1 MKNYEK
7 YKDLVIDSVKI
18 DSFCDLAKMAYG
30 DGCPADRKC
39 SECMKRVSEW
49 LDEEFKPQCK
59 PRIDWSKVPVDT
71 PVICTDRNGKKY
83 NRYFSGYENGSV
95 STFSFGTTSWSADG
109 FDSVWELHE
118 VKLAREKDIKK
129 YSIRKHISRR

>member
-71 PVICTDRNGKKY
+71 PVIVKEKSGIERRRHFCKYRPNVAEPFVCFNDGK
-83 NRYFSGYENGSV
+83 
-95 STFSFGTTSWSADG
+95 TSFTGDTTTYWDNC
-109 FDSVWELHE
+109 E
-118 VKLAREKDIKK
+118 LARKEDIEK
-129 YSIRKHISRR
+129 YSI